1 MKRESELQAS
11 QEEIRTSL
19 NDRSRNDPFFK
30 PVQKNLTE
38 MLKLTTSKEDS
49 NTATRPT
56 KPENGSAI
64 KKRIVE
70 IKTIEE
76 DRCAQLIDL
85 YEEDL

>member
-1 MKRESELQAS
+1 
-11 QEEIRTSL
+11 
-19 NDRSRNDPFFK
+19 
-30 PVQKNLTE
+30 

-49 NTATRPT
+49 NTATQPI

-85 YEEDL
+85 YEEDLEPYQPTPNFTSQLYNYQALALSWMMRR